1 MTDQADARGETPKD
15 SVESPLV
22 DLSGLALADV
32 AELSGSV
39 LGTALRAVMDAAHH
53 PDVFFTAGHKE
64 SQVRS

>member
-1 MTDQADARGETPKD
+1 M
-15 SVESPLV
+15 V